1 MSLILLMVSS
11 ICFRYK
17 FSIPKIWYARKYRIY
32 IIRNKRIKA
41 CLLPFASN
49 YSSVVREFSNGL
61 WKLLEG
67 SWKHNHR
74 PFCGDL
80 QVRIRISTMAY
91 NITALWEISG
101 YIILLHLLLQQSY
114 DSGFWKWTQGA
125 WNLVAPTSSW
135 VLLLEM
141 STASS
146 LGLMKSNFL
155 MSAPFNQVKNW
166 WCESGCEQSDKHE
179 IRSAN
184 VIRQCSSFH
193 FTEITF

>member
-1 MSLILLMVSS
+1 MLIFFRLPAITALSS
-11 ICFRYK
+11 GSSQMDCE
-17 FSIPKIWYARKYRIY
+17 S
-32 IIRNKRIKA
+32 
-41 CLLPFASN
+41 CLKVLGKTTTDPFAGTYRN
-49 YSSVVREFSNGL
+49 
-61 WKLLEG
+61 
-67 SWKHNHR
+67 
-74 PFCGDL
+74 
-80 QVRIRISTMAY
+80 RISTITY
-91 NITALWEISG
+91 NLTALWEISG

-135 VLLLEM
+135 VLPLEM
-141 STASS
+141 FTASS

-166 WCESGCEQSDKHE
+166 WCKSECEQSDKHE